1 MDTVAFKA
9 LVLNVKSK
17 FYLDQLSLRN
27 YYFEK
32 RLNYESRKFF
42 KNT

>member
-9 LVLNVKSK
+9 LVLNVKNK
-17 FYLDQLSLRN
+17 FYLDQLSIRN

-32 RLNYESRKFF
+32 EINYESSKFF